1 MGNGIENHIKNISLQ
16 HSLRP
21 DNAGIQKKVYE
32 VKTSRKKARELARK
46 NIAFFSSMSFLSM
59 IKTSN
64 HHHLTPSSSYQL
76 PWNDQGDLATYT
88 SVRDSLSG
96 EYGLHG
102 LHTWQYFS
110 STIGEIRFP
119 PVDQLPRT
127 WKDSLKSTEQ
137 TGFCLTPKQMKYQ
150 ELIYEIIL
158 TEQSYVDDLIL
169 INKVGLIHIHIV
181 LCF

>member
-1 MGNGIENHIKNISLQ
+1 
-16 HSLRP
+16 
-21 DNAGIQKKVYE
+21 
-32 VKTSRKKARELARK
+32 
-46 NIAFFSSMSFLSM
+46 M

-76 PWNDQGDLATYT
+76 PLNDQGDLATYT

-110 STIGEIRFP
+110 STIGEMRFP

-169 INKVGLIHIHIV
+169 INKVGLIHIYILLCFYIV
-181 LCF
+181 LLLEKRGVYFFTQYTTYIYFRYL